1 MSIKMKYHDEHFKIN
16 LGIIFSVK
24 ALNESTFTFI
34 HIYGQNTEKRK
45 KVNKENIK
53 IILLQELKQAPC
65 FLNSKF
71 TNFP

>member
-1 MSIKMKYHDEHFKIN
+1 MKYHEEHFKIK
-16 LGIIFSVK
+16 LRIIFSVK
-24 ALNESTFTFI
+24 ALHESTFTFI
-34 HIYGQNTEKRK
+34 HIQGQNTKKRK

-53 IILLQELKQAPC
+53 IILLRELKQAPC